1 MISNENKEFRLEVL
15 RMVLETGSGRIID
28 DPLDRAEKYLQWC
41 NKEDKPDSPS
51 KKEPSKIVEISK
63 SPRKTK

>member
-1 MISNENKEFRLEVL
+1 MYDKEFKLEVL

-28 DPLDRAEKYLQWC
+28 DPLERANKYLHWC
-41 NKEDKPDSPS
+41 EAGDKPKGTPKKDAS
-51 KKEPSKIVEISK
+51 KVVEISN

>member
-28 DPLDRAEKYLQWC
+28 DPLDRADKYLQWC
-41 NKEDKPDSPS
+41 NKEDKPDGPS

-63 SPRKTK
+63 GPRNNK

>member
-1 MISNENKEFRLEVL
+1 MDENEFRLEVL

-28 DPLDRAEKYLQWC
+28 DPLERADKYLQWC
-41 NKEDKPDSPS
+41 NQGDKPKGPS
-51 KKEPSKIVEISK
+51 AKNTSKVVEISN